1 MVLLYR
7 WWVAYLASVQTY
19 DKCLYGFIFVEIGF
33 NAGSSHM
40 VLFVIVFSNR
50 SLSSVNGVY
59 VLGNYRTRLETRT
72 KESSM
77 CASHWDFIKPKGV
90 MKVNINKFI

>member
-1 MVLLYR
+1 MVLL
-7 WWVAYLASVQTY
+7 V
-19 DKCLYGFIFVEIGF
+19 
-33 NAGSSHM
+33 M
-40 VLFVIVFSNR
+40 VFSNR

-77 CASHWDFIKPKGV
+77 CASRWDFIKPKGV
-90 MKVNINKFI
+90 MKVNIYEFS